1 MAINELPTIE
11 KYRSILGDIPR
22 AEYIINKVTET
33 FGKYLIPYIDENGSD
48 VYLIDVLYLY
58 FIKKVPDY
66 FWTVPASSSGKY
78 HPSFDNVEGGLVNH
92 TCMNCEVALELFRL
106 KMFEDITTHEL
117 EVIIALII
125 HDLFKNGYG
134 DDFNYTIFAHPSIA
148 ADEFC
153 DTLNWYLKQ
162 TIKGNK
168 TLTSGKELELRETV
182 DFISS
187 SVQTHMGQWGRVKP
201 STSIQNFVH
210 LCDYIA
216 SRKFFDI
223 YKSVGK

>member
-1 MAINELPTIE
+1 MAISELPTIE
-11 KYRSILGDIPR
+11 KYRTILGDIPR
-22 AEYIINKVTET
+22 SEYIINKVTET
-33 FGKYLIPYIDENGSD
+33 FGKYLTPYMNIYGSD
-48 VYLIDVLYLY
+48 ELIDVLYLY
-58 FIKKVPDY
+58 FIKRVPDY
-66 FWTVPASSSGKY
+66 FWTIPASSSGKY

-92 TCMNCEVALELFRL
+92 TCMNCEVASELFRL

-117 EVIIALII
+117 EVVIALII
-125 HDLFKNGYG
+125 HDSFKNGYG

-162 TIKGNK
+162 NIKERLP
-168 TLTSGKELELRETV
+168 LTSGRESNLRESV
-182 DFISS
+182 EFISGL
-187 SVQTHMGQWGRVKP
+187 VQTHMGTWGRIKP
-201 STSIQNFVH
+201 STSAQNFVH

-223 YKSVGK
+223 YKDVGK

>member
-11 KYRSILGDIPR
+11 KYRTILGDIPR

-33 FGKYLIPYIDENGSD
+33 FGKYLTPYMDIYGSD
-48 VYLIDVLYLY
+48 ELIDVLYLY
-58 FIKKVPDY
+58 FIKRVPDY

-106 KMFEDITTHEL
+106 KMFEDVSTHEL

-125 HDLFKNGYG
+125 HDSFKNGYG

-162 TIKGNK
+162 NIKERLP
-168 TLTSGKELELRETV
+168 LTSGRESNLRESV
-182 DFISS
+182 EFISGL
-187 SVQTHMGQWGRVKP
+187 VQTHMGTWGRIKP
-201 STSIQNFVH
+201 STSAQNFVH

-223 YKSVGK
+223 YKDVSK